1 MVMELVAMGSLDKV
15 LVQFGDLL
23 RTRVRL
29 SMCQQV
35 CSAVCEL
42 ARERVLHRDL
52 AARNVLVAS
61 IYPKVLVKVGGR
73 AAAQRQHNRGGVR
86 PVLRRAW
93 GSVWAAAGALLGAQA
108 AGSSCAR
115 PLLLLRSCQAAPPWS

>member
-52 AARNVLVAS
+52 AARNVLVQS
-61 IYPKVLVKVGGR
+61 IYPKVLVKVRRGR
-73 AAAQRQHNRGGVR
+73 GQGSPNEHAAFC
-86 PVLRRAW
+86 
-93 GSVWAAAGALLGAQA
+93 LLPTA
-108 AGSSCAR
+108 CLM
-115 PLLLLRSCQAAPPWS
+115 P